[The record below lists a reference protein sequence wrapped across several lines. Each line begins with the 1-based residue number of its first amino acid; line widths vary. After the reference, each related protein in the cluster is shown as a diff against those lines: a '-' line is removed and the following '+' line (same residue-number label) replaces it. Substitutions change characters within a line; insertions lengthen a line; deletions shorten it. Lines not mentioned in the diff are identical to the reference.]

1 MQRRM
6 RVPNVETLGYC
17 RQVPPGRVHAGL
29 PLPLLNEGSAAA
41 IPVRSVPPASP
52 DNHTVAIMLAILA
65 LGVVPARVL
74 NTLSTAV
81 ANLNTPAPASVAAYT
96 TR

>member
-1 MQRRM
+1 
-6 RVPNVETLGYC
+6 
-17 RQVPPGRVHAGL
+17 
-29 PLPLLNEGSAAA
+29 LNEGSAAA

-65 LGVVPARVL
+65 LGVAPGRVL
-74 NTLSTAV
+74 NTLLTAV
-81 ANLNTPAPASVAAYT
+81 ANLNAPAPISAVAHA